1 MTQLETEMMGA
12 FNLEGKRAWV
22 TGASRGLGHA
32 IAEALL
38 AAGADVAVTARTA
51 QPLDALVARARDRPN
66 RTLALP
72 ASVSDPVQ
80 VDQAAE
86 KLLCE
91 WGGLDVLVNCAGVS
105 PTFKRAEEVA
115 DDEWRSVV
123 DVNLSG
129 TFFCAR
135 AAARLMV
142 ASGGGVIINVSSIH
156 AVAGMPRLA
165 AYSASKGGTEA
176 LTRTL
181 ALEWAEYGIRVNAVT
196 PGYFK
201 TEMTEGLRGHP
212 RWREQLLARI
222 PLSRFGEPHE
232 LVPAVLFLASPAST
246 YVTGS
251 TLVVDG
257 GWTAG

>member
-1 MTQLETEMMGA
+1 MTQPANSVLGSFDLE
-12 FNLEGKRAWV
+12 RRRVWV

-38 AAGADVAVTARTA
+38 GAGADVAVTARTA
-51 QPLDALVARARDRPN
+51 GPLDALVARARGSN
-66 RTLALP
+66 RALALP
-72 ASVSDPVQ
+72 ASVSDPGQ
-80 VDQAAE
+80 GDLAAQRI
-86 KLLCE
+86 LHE

-105 PTFKRAEEVA
+105 PTFKRAEQVQ
-115 DDEWRSVV
+115 DDEWRAVV

-129 TFFCAR
+129 TFYCAR

-142 ASGGGVIINVSSIH
+142 AGGGGTIVNVSSIH
-156 AVAGMPRLA
+156 GVAGMPRLA

-181 ALEWAEYGIRVNAVT
+181 ALEWAEYGIRVNAIS

-201 TEMTEGLRGHP
+201 TEMTEGLRGNS
-212 RWREQLLARI
+212 RWREQLLDRI

-232 LVPAVLFLASPAST
+232 LIPAVLFLASSASA

-251 TLVVDG
+251 TLVIDG